1 LASQVGTLEWAR
13 RTRGRLSRGERA
25 AMLAQVVRIQLA
37 TMPARAASRLGLRR
51 RELARVD
58 LRELRVPD
66 SAPAR
71 EAEGVAAET
80 QPDWMLAHAHRT
92 YLWGAVL
99 AAHDAIAFDEELF
112 YIASLLHDAGLPDP
126 ARGECFTLRSAAC
139 ADLPGLT
146 VERRSTVAE
155 AITMHLNASVPL
167 ERGAEA
173 HLLSA
178 GAALDVVGLR
188 LWDVDPAT
196 RAAVVERHPRPDFK
210 PRITAA
216 LREHAVRAPGCRAH
230 TLLRAG
236 FARAV
241 RVAPFE
247 S

>member
-1 LASQVGTLEWAR
+1 
-13 RTRGRLSRGERA
+13 
-25 AMLAQVVRIQLA
+25 MLAQVVRIQLA
-37 TMPARAASRLGLRR
+37 TMPARAAWRLGLRR
-51 RELARVD
+51 TGLARLDVRD
-58 LRELRVPD
+58 LRVPD

-71 EAEGVAAET
+71 EAEEVAADA

-99 AAHDAIAFDEELF
+99 AAHDAVAFDEELLF
-112 YIASLLHDAGLPDP
+112 IASLLHDAGLPEP
-126 ARGECFTLRSAAC
+126 AENECFTLRSAA
-139 ADLPGLT
+139 AAGGLGMPA
-146 VERRSTVAE
+146 ERRSVVAE

-188 LWDVDPAT
+188 LWHVAPGT
-196 RAAVVERHPRPDFK
+196 RAAVVERHPRAEFT
-210 PRITAA
+210 PRISAA
-216 LREHAVRAPGCRAH
+216 LREHASRAPGCRAH

>member
-1 LASQVGTLEWAR
+1 
-13 RTRGRLSRGERA
+13 
-25 AMLAQVVRIQLA
+25 MLAQVVRIQLA

-51 RELARVD
+51 RELAKLD

-71 EAEGVAAET
+71 EAEALAAET

-99 AAHDAIAFDEELF
+99 AGHDGVGFDEELL
-112 YIASLLHDAGLPDP
+112 YIASLLHDAGLPD
-126 ARGECFTLRSAAC
+126 AAEGECFTLRSAAC
-139 ADLPGLT
+139 ANRLSMPA
-146 VERRSTVAE
+146 ERRSTVTE
-155 AITMHLNASVPL
+155 AITMHLNASVGL
-167 ERGAEA
+167 ERGAVA
-173 HLLSA
+173 HLLSS

-188 LWDVDPAT
+188 LWDVDPVT
-196 RAAVVERHPRPDFK
+196 RTAVVERHPRPEFK
-210 PRITAA
+210 PRIIAV
-216 LREHAVRAPGCRAH
+216 LGEHASRAPGCRAH